1 MSEQANQC
9 AHSTNCKHYDGPG
22 AIVGTVPVFKD
33 SDGFDSRQINIPI
46 PLGLKAHRLCVAFLT
61 PNGKIAFA
69 VSFDGDDDGTC
80 AQIDRCGKRG
90 FSMIFERVDK
100 A

>member
-1 MSEQANQC
+1 MSEVN
-9 AHSTNCKHYDGPG
+9 HSASCKHYDGPG
-22 AIVGTVPVFKD
+22 AVVGSIPIFKD
-33 SDGFDSRQINIPI
+33 NKGFDSHQINVHI
-46 PLGLKAHRLCVAFLT
+46 PLGLDAQRLCVSFLT
-61 PNGKIAFA
+61 PNGKTSFT

-100 A
+100 V